1 MKIIFCFLGLGFSI
15 ISFAQLKLYDIK
27 PSVYLDSTKIE
38 LEYFLFD
45 QNKIEKFEVVKNNFA
60 SLTNTSGSIYITSK
74 QPKNFNFLSYVEI
87 KRKYFSD
94 KTKPVLLLLNG
105 NFIKNASK
113 INIDSSY
120 ISKVEVE
127 TGADYEELKNLYPSL
142 AIVNIRLKNINYIND
157 ERQISLQGM
166 PPKNLP
172 E

>member
-1 MKIIFCFLGLGFSI
+1 MKIIFCFLGLCFSI
-15 ISFAQLKLYDIK
+15 ISFAQLKIYDNK
-27 PSVYLDSTKIE
+27 PSVYLDSAKIE

-45 QNKIEKFEVVKNNFA
+45 QSKIEKFDVVKNHT
-60 SLTNTSGSIYITSK
+60 LIPTNHSGSIFITSK
-74 QPKNFNFLSYVEI
+74 QPKNFNFLSYEEI

-94 KTKPVLLLLNG
+94 KTKPILFLLNG
-105 NFIKNASK
+105 NFVKSASK

-166 PPKNLP
+166 PPKDLP